1 MSTVPPPVPPY
12 GAGRP
17 AISSEERTAS
27 VLAHLSALIAAVVT
41 AGWLS
46 FVGPLVI
53 WAIYKDR
60 SPLVRQAAAGS
71 FNFNLGLWV
80 MNVVAWI
87 CVFTV
92 VLIPLAIIL
101 FLIANVGM
109 VVWHL
114 LAAYRASQ
122 GRAYSYPFQI
132 RVLH

>member
-1 MSTVPPPVPPY
+1 MTTSPLPGSSSPLPT
-12 GAGRP
+12 
-17 AISSEERTAS
+17 SEERTAS
-27 VLAHLSALIAAVVT
+27 ILAHLSALIAAVLTV
-41 AGWLS
+41 GSLR
-46 FVGPLVI
+46 FLGPLII

-60 SPLVRQAAAGS
+60 SPLVRQAAAGA

-87 CVFTV
+87 LVFTV
-92 VLIPLAIIL
+92 ILSPIAVIL
-101 FLIANVGM
+101 FVIANVGM

-122 GRAYSYPFQI
+122 GRVYDYPFQI